1 MSGDLRAPWQG
12 DLTFDSTGDFAFV
25 EGQDHSTQR
34 VLRRLL
40 TNPAQYDSNGD
51 VLLPADDKFNMD
63 YGVGLGRA
71 IDETDSVDLRRFLA
85 AKTREGLAQEA
96 TVDQAVAPVIEFG
109 ASPRDGALFMSL
121 EYQTIQGQITQTG
134 IRF

>member
-1 MSGDLRAPWQG
+1 MSGDIHSPWQG

-25 EGQDHSTQR
+25 QGQDYSTQR
-34 VLRRLL
+34 VIRRLL

-51 VLLPADDKFNMD
+51 VILPADDKFNMD

-71 IDETDSVDLRRFLA
+71 IDETDSNDLRRFIA
-85 AKTREGLAQEA
+85 AKTREGMAQEA
-96 TVDQAVAPVIEFG
+96 TVDQASAPNIEFG

-121 EYQTIQGQITQTG
+121 EYLTIQGQITQTG
-134 IRF
+134 IKF